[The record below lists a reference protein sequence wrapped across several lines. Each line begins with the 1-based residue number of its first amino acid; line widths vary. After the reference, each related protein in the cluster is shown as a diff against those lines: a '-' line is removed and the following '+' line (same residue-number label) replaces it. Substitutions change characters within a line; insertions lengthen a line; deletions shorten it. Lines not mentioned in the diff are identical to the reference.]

1 MKGFIMA
8 SITHHRD
15 KKTGSIYRYSVES
28 YWDKEKKA
36 PRNKQVCLG
45 KVNPETGELFPPR
58 RKGKENGTIEL
69 ISKVSA
75 TSRVA
80 GPFLLLEQISR
91 KYNLNKLI
99 DKCFGDDSALIMS
112 LVFFLVHKGIA
123 LSRAESWSQTVLHPF
138 ADRIDSRRISELLR
152 RICED
157 DRLRFLSL
165 WMADS
170 QGDNCLF
177 YDITSISSYA
187 QSNEYTRRGYN
198 RDGESLEQINLAM
211 LFGCGN
217 GLPTFYRRMPGN
229 ITDVSTL
236 KTTLKSL
243 DYLETGSMHLVLDRG
258 FYSISNIDELYR
270 LRHKFTVAVPA
281 GRKWVEQ
288 LIDKHCESIALP
300 QNYLVIK
307 EDEALYAVTELLK
320 WGDKHRCYA
329 HIYYNAE
336 HSAADFDAFT
346 RKLLAL
352 KEELESEKLVE
363 AHEAMYEKYFIV
375 KETPKRGFQVEF
387 NNEAIQ
393 THRKK
398 YSGFFCIITNQTK
411 SPEETLKNYREKDAV
426 ENSFDDL
433 KNSLDMKRL
442 RVHNSSAMDSRLFLQ
457 FLALIYVSEI
467 RKVIRNN
474 KKLKNLTV
482 RDVMEQMETLTRIKY
497 SKHYGQVYTET
508 TPLQRDIM
516 QAFDI
521 ILPA

>member
-1 MKGFIMA
+1 MKGSIMA

-15 KKTGSIYRYSVES
+15 KKTGAIYRYSVKS
-28 YWDKEKKA
+28 YWDKERKA
-36 PRNKQVCLG
+36 PRNKQVYLG
-45 KVNPETGELFPPR
+45 KINPKTGELFPKKR
-58 RKGKENGTIEL
+58 NDQTNENIEP
-69 ISKVSA
+69 ISSVSV

-80 GPFLLLEQISR
+80 GPFLILEQISH
-91 KYNLNKLI
+91 KYALNKLI

-138 ADRIDSRRISELLR
+138 ANRIDSRRISELLR
-152 RICED
+152 RIHED
-157 DRLRFLSL
+157 NRLRFLSL
-165 WMADS
+165 WMADC
-170 QGDNCLF
+170 QGDDCFF

-187 QSNEYTRRGYN
+187 RSNEYTRRDYN

-217 GLPTFYRRMPGN
+217 GLPTFYRRLPGN

-236 KTTLKSL
+236 KITVKSL
-243 DYLETGSMHLVLDRG
+243 DYLETGAMHFVLDRG

-270 LRHKFTVAVPA
+270 RRHKFTIAVPA
-281 GRKWVEQ
+281 GRTWVKQ
-288 LIDKHCESIALP
+288 LIDKHHESIALP

-307 EDEALYAVTELLK
+307 EEEALYAVTELIK
-320 WGDKHRCYA
+320 WGDKHRCYV

-336 HSAADFDAFT
+336 RSAADFDAFT

-352 KEELESEKLVE
+352 KEELELNNIVE
-363 AHEAMYEKYFIV
+363 AHETLYERYFLV
-375 KETPKRGFQVEF
+375 KETPKRGRTVEF
-387 NNEAIQ
+387 NNQAIQ
-393 THRKK
+393 KHRKR
-398 YSGFFCIITNQTK
+398 YCGFFCIISNKTK
-411 SPEETLKNYREKDAV
+411 SAKETLKNYRDKDAV

-467 RKVIRNN
+467 RKVLKKN

-497 SKHYGQVYTET
+497 SRHYGQVYTET
-508 TPLQRDIM
+508 TPVQRDIM
-516 QAFDI
+516 QVFGIA
-521 ILPA
+521 LPT

>member
-1 MKGFIMA
+1 MA
-8 SITHHRD
+8 SITHHQD
-15 KKTGSIYRYSVES
+15 KKTGAVYRYSVES
-28 YWDKEKKA
+28 YWDKEKQA
-36 PRNKQVCLG
+36 PRNKQVYLG
-45 KVNPETGELFPPR
+45 KVNPETGELMPSR
-58 RKGKENGTIEL
+58 SKDNTNENTEPTGG
-69 ISKVSA
+69 VSA

-80 GPFLLLEQISR
+80 GPFLLLDQLSR
-91 KYNLNKLI
+91 KHRLYKLI
-99 DKCFGDDSALIMS
+99 DKCFKGDSGLIMS

-123 LSRAESWSQTVLHPF
+123 LSRAQSWSQAVLHPF
-138 ADRIDSRRISELLR
+138 TDNIDSRRISELLK
-152 RICED
+152 RISED

-165 WMADS
+165 WMADN
-170 QGDNCLF
+170 QEDDCLF

-211 LFGCGN
+211 LFGCES
-217 GLPTFYRRMPGN
+217 GLPMFYRRMPGN

-236 KTTLKSL
+236 KTTVKSL
-243 DYLETGSMHLVLDRG
+243 DYLAPGAMHLVLDRG

-270 LRHKFTVAVPA
+270 RKYKFTVSVPT

-288 LIDKHCESIALP
+288 LIDKHYENIALP
-300 QNYLVIK
+300 QNYLIVK
-307 EDEALYAVTELLK
+307 EDEALYAVTELIK

-352 KEELESEKLVE
+352 KEELESNNIVDANET
-363 AHEAMYEKYFIV
+363 MYEKYFII
-375 KETPKRGFQVEF
+375 KETPKRGRKVEF
-387 NNEAIQ
+387 DNQAIQ
-393 THRKK
+393 KHRKK
-398 YSGFFCIITNQTK
+398 YSGFFCIISNKTK
-411 SPEETLKNYREKDAV
+411 SPEKALRTYRDKDAV

-442 RVHNSSAMDSRLFLQ
+442 RVHSSGGMDSRLFLQ

-467 RKVIRNN
+467 RKVTRGNE
-474 KKLKNLTV
+474 KLKNLTV
-482 RDVMEQMETLTRIKY
+482 RDVMEQMETLTRVKF
-497 SKHYGQVYTET
+497 SKRYGQVYTET

-516 QAFDI
+516 LAFDVS
-521 ILPA
+521 LPA